1 MAHLAAQYPSQVCT
15 CIYPRAPI
23 AHSAQQAPDKE
34 SLEGPGAEVGEG
46 GDMETAQSVALWWEQ
61 EGSVEHSG
69 KQGPGGQVVC
79 ILSSPRESL
88 EQRSGREQNH
98 SLKSSPEQEPKGG
111 KLVSE
116 ANLIV

>member
-23 AHSAQQAPDKE
+23 AHSAQQAPDRE

-46 GDMETAQSVALWWEQ
+46 GDMEMAQSLALWWEQ

-69 KQGPGGQVVC
+69 KQSPAGPGC
-79 ILSSPRESL
+79 LYFIISSRV
-88 EQRSGREQNH
+88 SGAEEW
-98 SLKSSPEQEPKGG
+98 S
-111 KLVSE
+111 
-116 ANLIV
+116 

>member
-1 MAHLAAQYPSQVCT
+1 MAHLAAQCPSQVCT

-23 AHSAQQAPDKE
+23 APSAQAPDKE

-46 GDMETAQSVALWWEQ
+46 GDMEMAQSVALWWEQ

-69 KQGPGGQVVC
+69 KQSPGGQVVC

>member
-1 MAHLAAQYPSQVCT
+1 MAHLAAQCPSQVCT

-23 AHSAQQAPDKE
+23 APSAQAPDKE

-46 GDMETAQSVALWWEQ
+46 VTWKWLNRWLFGGSRKGALSTVGSRAQEARLFVFYHLLASLWSR
-61 EGSVEHSG
+61 G
-69 KQGPGGQVVC
+69 VVV
-79 ILSSPRESL
+79 SRTT
-88 EQRSGREQNH
+88 
-98 SLKSSPEQEPKGG
+98 LKSSPEQQPKGG

>member
-15 CIYPRAPI
+15 CIYSRAPI
-23 AHSAQQAPDKE
+23 APSAQAPDKE

-46 GDMETAQSVALWWEQ
+46 VTWKWLNRWLFGGSRKGALSTVGSRAQQ
-61 EGSVEHSG
+61 
-69 KQGPGGQVVC
+69 GQVVC

-111 KLVSE
+111 KLISE